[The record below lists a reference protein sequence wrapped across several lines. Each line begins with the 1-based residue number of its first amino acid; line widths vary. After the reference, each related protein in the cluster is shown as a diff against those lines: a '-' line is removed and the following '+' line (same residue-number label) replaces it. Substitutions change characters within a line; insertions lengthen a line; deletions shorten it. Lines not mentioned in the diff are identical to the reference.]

1 MALALLAALVVVG
14 RHGEAIAQTGRP
26 NIVVIVTDDQT
37 FTDLYERAGR
47 GGGPKVMPKTRRLIG
62 GKGVTFRR
70 AYASNPMSCP
80 SRSSLLTGQYSHN
93 HRNVTNVF
101 PSGRYCSHRGV
112 KFSFSN
118 TLPVWL
124 RKAGYRTMHFGRY
137 LNAFGLGRPRR
148 VAPGWDHWVMPVETK
163 VSSTAVYTGYRLN
176 INGRLTRKFGSKR
189 KPRQRKYFTNVMVR
203 MALQQIV
210 ATDRNQPFFLEIDH
224 RAPHE
229 DSIKP
234 VGPQPAP
241 SHASDFRGKS
251 PRFPP
256 NYDERNVRDKAHWLR
271 KAAPLSGRNK
281 RKIKVRNIRRLRA
294 LRSVDDGVGRLVRLL
309 RNLGELDDTYI
320 FFVSDNGFML
330 GEHRISKGKF
340 RPYEESSHVP
350 LLVRGP
356 GVPRGRVSRELV
368 TNVDL
373 APTVAALAAA
383 SPTRLLDG
391 RSLLPFMRKPAL
403 RSRRPILL
411 EGYPPGRAALKKKG
425 HGATRLPE
433 PTPPNWQAIVR
444 GRWKLVHYH
453 RQGFELYDLKRD
465 PFELAS
471 LDGKRRYRKVQR
483 RLNRRLRRLRR
494 CDGAVCNRPMRVP
507 RPPHR
512 VKR

>member
-1 MALALLAALVVVG
+1 LALALLAALVVVG
-14 RHGEAIAQTGRP
+14 RHGEAIAQAGRP

-37 FTDLYERAGR
+37 YTDLYERAGR
-47 GGGPKVMPKTRRLIG
+47 GSGAKVMPKTRRLIG

-101 PSGRYCSHRGV
+101 PSGKYCSHRRS
-112 KFSFSN
+112 KFDLRT

-124 RKAGYRTMHFGRY
+124 RAAGYRTLHFGRF
-137 LNAFGLGRPRR
+137 LNAFGLGRPHL
-148 VAPGWDHWVMPVETK
+148 VPPGWNWWVQPVETK

-176 INGRLTRKFGSKR
+176 VNGALTHKFGR
-189 KPRQRKYFTNVMVR
+189 KDRPSNRAYFTRVITQ
-203 MALQQIV
+203 MALHQV
-210 ATDRNQPFFLEIDH
+210 ARGDLSKPFYLALDH

-229 DSIKP
+229 DEVKP
-234 VGPQPAP
+234 VGPQPQP
-241 SHASDFRGKS
+241 RHASDFRGKA

-256 NYDERNVRDKAHWLR
+256 NYNEGNVSDKAPWLR
-271 KAAPLSGRNK
+271 HAAPLSGRNQ
-281 RKIKVRNIRRLRA
+281 RKIKVRNVRRLRT
-294 LRSVDDGVGRLVRLL
+294 LRSVDDSVGRVVRRL
-309 RNLGELDDTYI
+309 RRLGELDETYI

-373 APTVAALAAA
+373 APTLAALAGA

-411 EGYPPGRAALKKKG
+411 EGYPPGRTALKKKG

-465 PFELAS
+465 RFELGS
-471 LDGKRRYRKVQR
+471 LDGKRRYRKVLR
-483 RLNRRLRRLRR
+483 RLNRRLRKLRR
-494 CDGAVCNRPMRVP
+494 CDGAACNRPMRAP
-507 RPPHR
+507 RPP
-512 VKR
+512 KR